1 MTTKTGAN
9 HIQIE
14 AGDEG
19 AEDEGAEDVGAE
31 DEGAVDEGA
40 GGAKQLTPELS
51 RIYCHSRQMA

>member
-14 AGDEG
+14 VGDEGAGDEG
-19 AEDEGAEDVGAE
+19 AGDEGAG
-31 DEGAVDEGA
+31 DEGA